1 MKGGG
6 RGKGPFGGK
15 EFLLLFGGILFLSV
29 LSYLGLFAPKL
40 AAVRQL
46 RGDAETANQELAQAL
61 SAWQEIVHSS
71 RGDIARLE
79 RLAATW
85 ETRVPR
91 EPETERL
98 MEEFVREAARHHLR
112 SLRIEIPESNGAVS
126 TGTVSGP
133 GQPEPEPEKKAM
145 EELALRVTF
154 SSTYRDMAE
163 FLEAIPRMKRLASV
177 RSVTIRRHEGRMET
191 EIVLSAFYR
200 RGT

>member
-1 MKGGG
+1 MKSGAA
-6 RGKGPFGGK
+6 GKGRFRGK
-15 EFLLLFGGILFLSV
+15 EFLLLLGGILSLSV
-29 LSYLGLFAPKL
+29 LSYLLVFAPKL

-46 RGDAETANQELAQAL
+46 RGEAEKSNEELSRAL

-85 ETRVPR
+85 DARVPE

-112 SLRIEIPESNGAVS
+112 SLRIEIPEDKGAVP

-133 GQPEPEPEKKAM
+133 GQAGPEKKAM
-145 EELALRVTF
+145 EEIPLKVTF
-154 SSTYRDMAE
+154 SSTYRDMAD

-177 RSVTIRRHEGRMET
+177 RSLKIRRHEGRMET
-191 EIVLSAFYR
+191 EILLKAFYR
-200 RGT
+200 RGA

>member
-1 MKGGG
+1 MKGGAA
-6 RGKGPFGGK
+6 GKGRFRGK
-15 EFLLLFGGILFLSV
+15 EFLLLLGGILFLSGV
-29 LSYLGLFAPKL
+29 SYLFVFAPKL

-46 RGDAETANQELAQAL
+46 RGEAQNANEELSRAL

-85 ETRVPR
+85 DARVPE

-112 SLRIEIPESNGAVS
+112 SLRIEIPDDKAAVS

-133 GQPEPEPEKKAM
+133 GQAEPEKKAM
-145 EELALRVTF
+145 EEIPLNVTF
-154 SSTYRDMAE
+154 SSTYRDMAD

-177 RSVTIRRHEGRMET
+177 RSLTIRRHEGRMET
-191 EIVLSAFYR
+191 KIRLRAFYR